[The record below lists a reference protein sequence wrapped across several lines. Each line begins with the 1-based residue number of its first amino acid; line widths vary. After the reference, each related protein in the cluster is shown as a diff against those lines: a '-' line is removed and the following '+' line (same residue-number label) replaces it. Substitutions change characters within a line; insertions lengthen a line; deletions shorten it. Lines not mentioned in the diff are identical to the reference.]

1 MTNSSGEQTPP
12 AFEDTEPKRDIKLP
26 DFCLGVNTIDQIP
39 GIRVPLITELSLFF
53 NVKPSINGDWSIT
66 DLGSLIQASG
76 RSKVFTDNLPRLEE
90 AFTGKDGVQIA
101 IEWVEKSGL
110 LTPVYRNFENPQLEI
125 PKRYDHVLIT
135 GGVRNWMVR
144 RAVQLIK
151 IKIEGSPIEHVNLAS
166 GNRIMKQTEG
176 DDVLPGDTESSYME
190 RVIMPLLEAEGINC
204 KTIFRDTESG
214 SELADAIVRQ
224 LGPGNLLIIC
234 NAGNWIKNGGQIRRA
249 DKSQQLKIFVVSDSI
264 PLAKNGE
271 PPETHQNPLTAIN
284 QLARNLQELRHYY

>member
-1 MTNSSGEQTPP
+1 
-12 AFEDTEPKRDIKLP
+12 
-26 DFCLGVNTIDQIP
+26 
-39 GIRVPLITELSLFF
+39 
-53 NVKPSINGDWSIT
+53 
-66 DLGSLIQASG
+66 
-76 RSKVFTDNLPRLEE
+76 
-90 AFTGKDGVQIA
+90 
-101 IEWVEKSGL
+101 
-110 LTPVYRNFENPQLEI
+110 
-125 PKRYDHVLIT
+125 
-135 GGVRNWMVR
+135 
-144 RAVQLIK
+144 
-151 IKIEGSPIEHVNLAS
+151 
-166 GNRIMKQTEG
+166 
-176 DDVLPGDTESSYME
+176 
-190 RVIMPLLEAEGINC
+190 MPLLEAEGINC